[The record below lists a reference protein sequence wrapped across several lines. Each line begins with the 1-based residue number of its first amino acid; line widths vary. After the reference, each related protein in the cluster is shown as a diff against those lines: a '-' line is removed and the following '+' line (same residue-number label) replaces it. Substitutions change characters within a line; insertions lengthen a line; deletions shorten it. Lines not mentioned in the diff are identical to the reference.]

1 MFHVKHK
8 SVIGLVFLILTSC
21 TQLPTPAPIANI
33 TDTAMQI
40 VKFPSEEPGKP
51 TELRGFYYPP
61 TRTVAKS
68 ATKVSAI
75 ILAHGC
81 SGMVD
86 DNDKLKPGLAGWVEQ
101 LTGAGYAVLAV
112 DSFIPRGHTE
122 VCTKTDRPITERRER
137 PRDAYGALAYLA
149 KRADINPDA
158 IYLMGFSNGATGS
171 MYAAEADTA
180 LFKSAQ
186 LKFKA
191 VMAFYPGC
199 TAASQRNLKF
209 GVLTAIF
216 IGRED
221 DWTPAAACET
231 LVAGNGSL
239 AQIYLYDNA
248 YHGFDA
254 PGNKVRVRM
263 DVRNRNIPSLANGV
277 HVGGNDVARAKAQ
290 ADVMAFLAK
299 Y

>member
-8 SVIGLVFLILTSC
+8 WIIGLGFLMLTSC
-21 TQLPTPAPIANI
+21 AQHSAPLTV

-40 VKFPSEEPGKP
+40 VKFPSEEPNKP
-51 TELRGFYYPP
+51 TELRGFFFPP
-61 TRTVAKS
+61 IRSISVAAKTG
-68 ATKVSAI
+68 AKAPAI

-86 DNDKLKPGLAGWVEQ
+86 DNDKLKPSLAGWVEQ

-186 LKFKA
+186 VKFKA
-191 VMAFYPGC
+191 IMAFYPGC

-209 GVLTAIF
+209 GVRTAIF

-231 LVAGNGSL
+231 LVAGNGNQ

-277 HVGGNDVARAKAQ
+277 HVGGNDIARAKAQ